1 MHEAEQAVVYQ
12 QHLQLDLHQRLQDER
27 QACEQATLMQD
38 KVRVKTELETAAA
51 PDISHFAQHA
61 QAELGLQERFCRP
74 TNRTSVTTF
83 R

>member
-1 MHEAEQAVVYQ
+1 
-12 QHLQLDLHQRLQDER
+12 
-27 QACEQATLMQD
+27 MQD